1 MTVPINAVVDEAI
14 RFEQNLATLY
24 QMLRSIFADDAD
36 FWWELSVS
44 EEEHARLLEAGR
56 TLFEDEFSRETIPA
70 DFDALRESN
79 DTLESTLDRFAES
92 SPSREEAFRL
102 SLALESDQNELT
114 LHRLLQIEPSHAA
127 SQLVDRI
134 RKEDGVHQQQIRD
147 YAGSCGI
154 EL

>member
-1 MTVPINAVVDEAI
+1 MTVPINTVVDEAI
-14 RFEQNLATLY
+14 RYEQNLATLY
-24 QMLRSIFADDAD
+24 QMLRSIFAQDAD

-56 TLFEDEFSRETIPA
+56 TLFKDEFSFETIPA
-70 DFDALRESN
+70 DLDALRESN
-79 DTLESTLDRFAES
+79 DSLESTLDRFAES

-102 SLALESDQNELT
+102 GLALENDQNELT
-114 LHRLLQIEPSHAA
+114 LHRLLKIEPSQAA
-127 SQLVDRI
+127 SKLVDRI
-134 RKEDGVHQQQIRD
+134 RDEDSVHQQRIRD